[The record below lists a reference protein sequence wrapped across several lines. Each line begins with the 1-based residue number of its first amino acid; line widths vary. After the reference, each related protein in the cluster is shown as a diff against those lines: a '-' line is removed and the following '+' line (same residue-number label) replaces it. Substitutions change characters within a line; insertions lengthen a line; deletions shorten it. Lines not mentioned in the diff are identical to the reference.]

1 MMRTCAALFG
11 AGAVLAL
18 AACTDVAG
26 GPVAPGVRS
35 APDAPSLITFGAPD
49 AGHPHV
55 GAVIFQ
61 RGGSFYSCTGTLIS
75 PTVMVTAG
83 HCVESEGKLNTVT
96 YARFD
101 QNAAADRKAY
111 PTLKAWLDAKWIL
124 ASKVIAH
131 PQFNDFKA
139 FPNTYDV
146 GIVILSKP
154 VILPEY
160 GVLPEIGLL
169 ESISRS
175 PKANKLFTAVGY
187 GLQGDINPF
196 FSNIFAR
203 FSGTTM
209 LIEAHSTRAGE
220 GQSAKFSNNPGL
232 GGGTCYGDSGGPI
245 FYGTSNVIGAI
256 TSFGFTPCIGNDF
269 NFRLDTQTAQDFI
282 RPFLLP
288 N

>member
-1 MMRTCAALFG
+1 MMRACKGLFG
-11 AGAVLAL
+11 AGVLLAL
-18 AACTDVAG
+18 GACTDVAS
-26 GPVAPGVRS
+26 GPSEPLTRS

-49 AGHPHV
+49 ARHPYV
-55 GAVIFQ
+55 GALIFQ
-61 RGGSFYSCTGTLIS
+61 SGGDFYSCTGTLIS

-83 HCVESEGKLNTVT
+83 HCVQSNGQTNTVT

-101 QNAAADRKAY
+101 QNALAGRSDY
-111 PTLKAWLDAKWIL
+111 TTLQAWLDAKWVR
-124 ASKVIAH
+124 ADSVVAH
-131 PQFNDFKA
+131 PLFDDFKA

-154 VILPEY
+154 LMLSQY
-160 GVLPEIGLL
+160 GVLPAIGLL

-175 PKANKLFTAVGY
+175 PKADRLFTAVGY
-187 GLQGDINPF
+187 GLQGQIKPF
-196 FSNIFAR
+196 YSDVFAR

-209 LIEAHSTRAGE
+209 LIEAHSTRAGD
-220 GQSAKFSNNPGL
+220 GQSAKFSNNPGI

-245 FYGTSNVIGAI
+245 FYGTTNIIGAT

-269 NFRLDTQTAQDFI
+269 NFRLDTKTAQDFI
-282 RPFLLP
+282 KHYL

>member
-1 MMRTCAALFG
+1 MVRGFKNLFG
-11 AGAVLAL
+11 AAVVLAL
-18 AACTDVAG
+18 AACTDVTS
-26 GPVAPGVRS
+26 GPAALTAPE
-35 APDAPSLITFGAPD
+35 APSRITFGAPD
-49 AGHPHV
+49 AGAHPYV
-55 GAVIFQ
+55 GVLLFVQ
-61 RGGSFYSCTGTLIS
+61 NGVGYYSCTGTLIS

-83 HCVESEGKLNTVT
+83 HCVESEGNLNSVT
-96 YARFD
+96 YVRFTE
-101 QNAAADRKAY
+101 NALADRSAY
-111 PTLKAWLDAKWIL
+111 PSRQAWLDAEWIL
-124 ASKVIAH
+124 ASQVIAH
-131 PQFNDFKA
+131 PQFDDFAA

-160 GVLPEIGLL
+160 GVLPELGLL

-175 PKANKLFTAVGY
+175 PKAKRLFTAVGY
-187 GLQGDINPF
+187 GQQGEINPF
-196 FSNIFAR
+196 YGDIFAR
-203 FSGTTM
+203 YSGTTM
-209 LIEAHSTRAGE
+209 LIEAHSTRAGK
-220 GQSAKFSNNPGL
+220 GQSAKFSNNPGT

-282 RPFLLP
+282 RQYL